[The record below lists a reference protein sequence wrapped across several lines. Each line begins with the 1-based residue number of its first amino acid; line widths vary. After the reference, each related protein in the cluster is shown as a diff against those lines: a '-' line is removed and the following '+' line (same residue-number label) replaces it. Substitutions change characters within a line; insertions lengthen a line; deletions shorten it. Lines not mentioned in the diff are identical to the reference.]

1 MKTDG
6 ATKRVSEYIKHRRL
20 NLSDMARHVNIP
32 YSALY
37 NSLFNEKR
45 DRDLRVDEFLT
56 VCKYLDVDPMIF
68 WKPCVEEE

>member
-20 NLSDMARHVNIP
+20 NLSDMARQVNIP

-68 WKPCVEEE
+68 WQPGVEEE

>member
-20 NLSDMARHVNIP
+20 NLSDMARQVNIP

-56 VCKYLDVDPMIF
+56 VCTYLDVDPMIF
-68 WKPCVEEE
+68 WKPGVEEE

>member
-20 NLSDMARHVNIP
+20 NLSDMARQVNIP

-56 VCKYLDVDPMIF
+56 VCKYLDVDLMIF

>member
-20 NLSDMARHVNIP
+20 NLSDMARQVNIP

-56 VCKYLDVDPMIF
+56 VCKYLDVDQMIF